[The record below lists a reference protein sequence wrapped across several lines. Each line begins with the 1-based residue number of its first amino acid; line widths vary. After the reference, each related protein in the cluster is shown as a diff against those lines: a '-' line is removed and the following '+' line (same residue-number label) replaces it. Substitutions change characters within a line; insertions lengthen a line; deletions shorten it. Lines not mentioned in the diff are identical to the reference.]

1 MDNSANSAVA
11 VLRRYCICII
21 EFLSSQAIDPH
32 LYFQQKMT
40 GEAVQANS
48 IDDQLDLLRRLISWS
63 DTMFPLPTQSD
74 RLNSMLADQ
83 GLPPLSMIRDADNE
97 SIVKILNESG

>member
-32 LYFQQKMT
+32 LYCQQKMT

-48 IDDQLDLLRRLISWS
+48 IDDQLDLLRRLIGWS
-63 DTMFPLPTQSD
+63 DTLFPLPTQSD

-83 GLPPLSMIRDADNE
+83 GLPPLSMIRNSDNE